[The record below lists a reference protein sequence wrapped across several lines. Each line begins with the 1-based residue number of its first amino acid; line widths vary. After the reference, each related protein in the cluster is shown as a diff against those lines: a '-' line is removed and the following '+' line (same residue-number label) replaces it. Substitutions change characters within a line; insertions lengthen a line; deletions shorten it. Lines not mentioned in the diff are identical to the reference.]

1 MTKNQRLIIDSKFI
15 KETLKYDLSLNEF
28 LLLVYFDNAFDAF
41 FDVKLISNVLELTEE
56 KILEAYSSLLTKKII
71 KVETIKNRE
80 GKIEEKISLDPLY
93 QEVLIE
99 EKKNKQKIEKEDIF
113 SIFETEF
120 GRTLSGTDYEI
131 INAWIEKGFSEE
143 LIKAAL
149 KEAVYN
155 GVYSLRYIDK
165 ILFEWHRKG
174 FKEVSDIKKYWQN
187 NDSEIPKFE
196 TKVLNFDWLNESE

>member
-1 MTKNQRLIIDSKFI
+1 MAKNQRLIIDSKFI

-41 FDVKLISNVLELTEE
+41 FDVKLISNILELTEE

-99 EKKNKQKIEKEDIF
+99 EKKNKQKLEKEDIF

-131 INAWIEKGFSEE
+131 INAWIEKGFSED

-165 ILFEWHRKG
+165 ILFEWHKKG